1 MAMKRNEK
9 FIKLHVVLMKI
20 LLSQCG
26 VILLVSK
33 GWRWPYCLWCFGYQT
48 LFERDFVFFFGQ
60 TKKWW
65 GFWVFS
71 FFRNQKTIE
80 IFSRCGSFDTKTPS
94 KSMLLIK
101 KDIIISITIYGIQQF
116 KIPFHKLSSSLDDFP
131 ELLKKI
137 LKLILIS
144 FTPKNRFISICMHRN
159 VIKSQLNCTYIKEN
173 NGKILNSWKMSSSIL
188 HFTPIQGREK
198 AFLI

>member
-33 GWRWPYCLWCFGYQT
+33 GWRWPYCLWCFGYQK
-48 LFERDFVFFFGQ
+48 LFERDFEFFLDRRKNGGGS
-60 TKKWW
+60 
-65 GFWVFS
+65 GFFS
-71 FFRNQKTIE
+71 LETRKTIE
-80 IFSRCGSFDTKTPS
+80 IFNRCGSFDTKTPS

-101 KDIIISITIYGIQQF
+101 KDIVISITIYGIQQF